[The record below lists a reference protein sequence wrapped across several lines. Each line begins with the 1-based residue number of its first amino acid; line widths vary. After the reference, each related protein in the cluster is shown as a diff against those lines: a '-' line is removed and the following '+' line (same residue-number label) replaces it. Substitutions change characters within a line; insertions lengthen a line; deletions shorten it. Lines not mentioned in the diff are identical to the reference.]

1 MFNKAKDVQAVR
13 NTARRLLRFE
23 ELTRVRGT
31 IGLLAE
37 DFAGALPTATA
48 DDLLQV
54 RAIE

>member
-1 MFNKAKDVQAVR
+1 MDIQAVR
-13 NTARRLLRFE
+13 NIAWRLLRFE

-37 DFAGALPTATA
+37 DFAGALPTVTA
-48 DDLLQV
+48 DELLQV